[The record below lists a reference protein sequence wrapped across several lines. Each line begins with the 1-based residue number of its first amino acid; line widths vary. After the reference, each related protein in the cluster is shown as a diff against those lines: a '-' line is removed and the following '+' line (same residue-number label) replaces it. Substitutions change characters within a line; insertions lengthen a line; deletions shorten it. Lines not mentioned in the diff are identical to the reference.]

1 MVLPWTTALLMRGP
15 TPMRLMS
22 FISPPGKSD
31 ASGMRAARPAFAR
44 GQKSRPLTW
53 MKKAAIEKVDQL
65 FRRLL

>member
-1 MVLPWTTALLMRGP
+1 
-15 TPMRLMS
+15 MRLMS

-31 ASGMRAARPAFAR
+31 ASGMRAVRPAFAR